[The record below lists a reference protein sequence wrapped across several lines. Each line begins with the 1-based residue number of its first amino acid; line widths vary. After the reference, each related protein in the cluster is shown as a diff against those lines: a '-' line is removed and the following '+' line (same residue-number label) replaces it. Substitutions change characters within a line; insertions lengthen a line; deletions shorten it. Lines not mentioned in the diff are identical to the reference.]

1 MLVPQAL
8 QRPSG
13 VELPRVSVLR
23 PRGVSAACGPSAGR
37 NTRRRRGQTGSV
49 WVSGLSSFL
58 VAKQLHERRAARA
71 AGSGA
76 EWLAGKQDER
86 EFASEEDYLKTLEL
100 EGALPK
106 GFQIGCSSLRFVPE
120 EAKEMGQLPM
130 KLTVLCLDEP
140 SDRVAA
146 VFTQNAFP
154 GAPVRLGK
162 QRMAS
167 QEKIQAIV
175 VNNKISNVSPPDD
188 DGGLS
193 ASAKVCEALATS
205 LQLPGGG
212 SSVLPSSTGV
222 IGWRLPVAEMVE
234 ALPSAKD
241 LSASSNAVNAAQGI
255 MTTDRY
261 PKLCARSLPNGGR
274 LVGIAKGA
282 GMIEPNMATML
293 CFLMTDVDLP
303 REELQDQLSECVL
316 KSFNAISVDGDEST
330 SDTVVLISSQQ
341 CSSPVDPSDFKLALQ
356 EVCMDLAAQIVRN
369 GEGTGHVIRVSV
381 SGANC
386 DQTASSVA
394 KAVVNGPLFKSAIAG
409 NDPNVGRLI
418 GKVGQTL
425 GSLGHLG
432 EQMAQNCICRIGGE
446 TIFENGQFSLDTE
459 KERRLSGHLKF
470 AAADCESPYPEHRR
484 VVDVEVILGGGE
496 GPGKAV
502 VLGSDLTTEYVK
514 INADYRS

>member
-1 MLVPQAL
+1 MTGNQQSCGSWASCCHEPYLWRQAVCRTETL
-8 QRPSG
+8 SMQFQTKSDFTSQRLHA
-13 VELPRVSVLR
+13 VKPR
-23 PRGVSAACGPSAGR
+23 
-37 NTRRRRGQTGSV
+37 
-49 WVSGLSSFL
+49 
-58 VAKQLHERRAARA
+58 
-71 AGSGA
+71 
-76 EWLAGKQDER
+76 
-86 EFASEEDYLKTLEL
+86 
-100 EGALPK
+100 
-106 GFQIGCSSLRFVPE
+106 
-120 EAKEMGQLPM
+120 
-130 KLTVLCLDEP
+130 
-140 SDRVAA
+140 
-146 VFTQNAFP
+146 
-154 GAPVRLGK
+154 
-162 QRMAS
+162 
-167 QEKIQAIV
+167 
-175 VNNKISNVSPPDD
+175 
-188 DGGLS
+188 
-193 ASAKVCEALATS
+193 
-205 LQLPGGG
+205 
-212 SSVLPSSTGV
+212 

>member
-1 MLVPQAL
+1 MQFQTKSDFTS
-8 QRPSG
+8 QRLHA
-13 VELPRVSVLR
+13 VKPR
-23 PRGVSAACGPSAGR
+23 
-37 NTRRRRGQTGSV
+37 
-49 WVSGLSSFL
+49 
-58 VAKQLHERRAARA
+58 
-71 AGSGA
+71 
-76 EWLAGKQDER
+76 
-86 EFASEEDYLKTLEL
+86 
-100 EGALPK
+100 
-106 GFQIGCSSLRFVPE
+106 
-120 EAKEMGQLPM
+120 
-130 KLTVLCLDEP
+130 
-140 SDRVAA
+140 
-146 VFTQNAFP
+146 
-154 GAPVRLGK
+154 
-162 QRMAS
+162 
-167 QEKIQAIV
+167 
-175 VNNKISNVSPPDD
+175 
-188 DGGLS
+188 
-193 ASAKVCEALATS
+193 
-205 LQLPGGG
+205 
-212 SSVLPSSTGV
+212 